1 MCSVGGRTARR
12 VARHVARAD
21 RGGRHWSHSRGEHL
35 RATHRAAPT
44 GAEVESSAVT
54 RPSARR
60 KRDVRR
66 TCRASRVQVRDRA
79 GRGRW
84 TRRFPGARLHRKRA
98 FPTIGVCRNG
108 QSVLLVWGERP
119 PRPPERSGTRAEI
132 QPRTRRD
139 EHPTDLRPHS
149 SPPDRP
155 VVPFDHASGV
165 DHNGG
170 GHAMLPTNQEYLVRA
185 KRTIDRFRVFQTAAS
200 AAHDARRRVCTR
212 ETVDFFFQNGVPIIF
227 IFLTSARRRN
237 TNAPPLTN
245 PKRPSNPRSVRTRR
259 TVTPPRITAAR

>member
-1 MCSVGGRTARR
+1 VCSVGGRTARR

-170 GHAMLPTNQEYLVRA
+170 GHAMLPTNQEYLVREA
-185 KRTIDRFRVFQTAAS
+185 NDRSFPGFPDCRFRGSRRAS
-200 AAHDARRRVCTR
+200 ACLHARNHRRWI
-212 ETVDFFFQNGVPIIF
+212 FF
-227 IFLTSARRRN
+227 S
-237 TNAPPLTN
+237 
-245 PKRPSNPRSVRTRR
+245 K
-259 TVTPPRITAAR
+259 TACRLYLYS